1 MVLSREYPP
10 ILRAFVRDAGNR
22 VSVMKDDG
30 VGGTFV
36 MVWRVPI
43 YNFRNGEFC
52 ARKSIGF
59 KVERQYYR
67 AYEQSRLVVIYQ
79 KRDCCW

>member
-1 MVLSREYPP
+1 
-10 ILRAFVRDAGNR
+10 
-22 VSVMKDDG
+22 MKDDG
-30 VGGTFV
+30 VGGTFA

-52 ARKSIGF
+52 ARKSIGI

-67 AYEQSRLVVIYQ
+67 AYEQSRLVVIPEERLLLVDLCPLYVFAAWG
-79 KRDCCW
+79 RLGVSMH